1 MWNEKWQ
8 RLQQILEETGKG
20 LQALDRE
27 TQLDQLEA
35 AYQERVAGFSPA
47 YLAGSKWYV
56 GPSLRAHLEKQP
68 LETRV
73 IGLLGTVAL
82 VKQASYSAQNQK

>member
-1 MWNEKWQ
+1 MLDEKWQ
-8 RLQQILEETGKG
+8 HLQKILEETGQG

-73 IGLLGTVAL
+73 IGLLGALTL
-82 VKQASYSAQNQK
+82 VKQANYSTQRLK